1 MSRQASFGVL
11 ALTILFT
18 LFVPPASAQQLEP
31 QQGPRLHDPLGDT
44 GFLLS
49 DGMVKALVKRSAYE
63 LARTLKMDD
72 EQTQRLA
79 QKADELWMPFIH
91 QHRGEAG
98 PLIERMIEAQWDP
111 DLPSAEEAKSWA
123 RRALKLQQLFA
134 EQAKKSNLE
143 LAKLLT
149 PQQAG
154 EFKKLTE
161 RFDAGLK
168 MFKGELEKIE
178 KGELHET
185 TWAKRRLAQQERRR
199 RYAREEQRQTFEG
212 LLSSPELAALTVDAW
227 DAYVA
232 RFAEQ
237 FNLDDAQKLAAT
249 SVLDD
254 VKQRAQRYA
263 KSRADD
269 LEAVARDVRA
279 APADQRQKIV
289 AQRAE
294 LVKPLNDLFAE
305 LQARLQQIPT
315 EAQRS
320 QDKPVAQPTPTGEG

>member
-1 MSRQASFGVL
+1 MSRPASFGVS
-11 ALTILFT
+11 ALTLLFILFG
-18 LFVPPASAQQLEP
+18 PPASAQQLEP
-31 QQGPRLHDPLGDT
+31 QEGPQFHEPLGDA

-49 DGMVKALVKRSAYE
+49 DGMIKALVKRSAYE

-91 QHRGEAG
+91 QHRIEAG

-123 RRALKLQQLFA
+123 RQALKLQQLFA
-134 EQAKKSNLE
+134 KQAKKSNLE
-143 LAKLLT
+143 LAKQLT

-161 RFDAGLK
+161 RFEAGLK

-185 TWAKRRLAQQERRR
+185 TWAKRRLTQQERRR
-199 RYAREEQRQTFEG
+199 RYARAEQRETFEG
-212 LLSSPELAALTVDAW
+212 LLSTPELAALTVDAW

-237 FNLDDAQKLAAT
+237 FDLNDAQKLAAS

-254 VKQRAQRYA
+254 VKQRARRYT
-263 KSRADD
+263 KSRTDD
-269 LEAVARDVRA
+269 LEAVAREVRA

-289 AQRAE
+289 DRRAE
-294 LVKPLNDLFAE
+294 LVQPLNDLFAE